1 MTTAVRQGDLQIL
14 GQLLEERLQ
23 LKFFS
28 NGPLRVQCSRQEE
41 TLTVV
46 SQHPDVVVPD
56 PQQIFNTLEQ
66 AIKGLQ
72 PELTHKV
79 QLYLR
84 RASNKQPYAS
94 HAFMM
99 KPQTG
104 SAVEQQ
110 STATR
115 LQEAA
120 RVGSRVEK
128 PASKAGVAE
137 IEDIWNLPEGWEFSE
152 PAIKAER
159 ANESPE
165 APAPEQPIP
174 PKPAPAKPSSS
185 SNSLPMLLAGTGVAL
200 FLVAAIVYPLSRP
213 CVLGTCQEMKT
224 AKQLSGEAAQTIE
237 QAKSVTAPAEAQNQ
251 LAKARGLLRTIPFW
265 SFYYHEAQEL
275 LDTYKMQS
283 ERLDDI
289 IEIQKKATTAAQKS
303 QNPPHPV
310 KTWLE
315 IQSLWR
321 EAITEIEQIPEDSQ
335 VYPWRERK
343 LKEYRANLAVINQRV
358 KAEQVAA
365 SKLRAGKGAAQIA
378 EARQGVA
385 QSLESWQ
392 QVYSTWQTAIQVLQ
406 QVPKGTVAHQETQP
420 LLDSYRVQLAQAQE
434 RKTSEEISASSYN
447 QALRYAGSAK
457 IAEQRNQW
465 SQAVAYWRQALAN
478 TQQVPNGT
486 NYYNQAL
493 PLRESYSNALQEAQV
508 RLQSAVAL
516 QKARADLRKT
526 CSGKPKICDYTVT
539 NDMMTVYITPEYQ
552 KTVRQTAI
560 TADRKKDNKSRRSVS
575 NHIKTLQTA
584 LEAISNNANI
594 PIQVY
599 DPTGSQIGAHNP
611 RG

>member
-14 GQLLEERLQ
+14 GQVLEERLQ

-46 SQHPDVVVPD
+46 SQHPDKVMPD
-56 PQQIFNTLEQ
+56 PQQVFSVLEQ

-72 PELTHKV
+72 PELTQKV
-79 QLYLR
+79 QLFLR
-84 RASNKQPYAS
+84 LASKKQPYAS
-94 HAFMM
+94 HTFTM
-99 KPQTG
+99 KPQAG
-104 SAVEQQ
+104 SATEQA
-110 STATR
+110 SKATR
-115 LQEAA
+115 LQETAE
-120 RVGSRVEK
+120 VGSRVEK

-137 IEDIWNLPEGWEFSE
+137 MEDIWNLPEGWEFSE
-152 PAIKAER
+152 PAIKTEP
-159 ANESPE
+159 ANKSPKSL
-165 APAPEQPIP
+165 APEQSDAPN
-174 PKPAPAKPSSS
+174 PAPAKPSPSS
-185 SNSLPMLLAGTGVAL
+185 TSLPMLLAGTGVAL
-200 FLVAAIVYPLSRP
+200 FLLAAIVYPLSRP
-213 CVLGTCQEMKT
+213 CVLGTCKEMKT
-224 AKQLSGEAAQTIE
+224 AKQLSAEAAKTLD
-237 QAKSVTAPAEAQNQ
+237 QAKSVTAPAQAQNQ
-251 LAKARGLLRTIPFW
+251 LAQAQKLLKTIPFW

-275 LDTYKMQS
+275 LGTYQTQS
-283 ERLDDI
+283 ERLDDV
-289 IEIQKKATTAAQKS
+289 IEIQKKATKAAQRS
-303 QNPPHPV
+303 QNPPHSV
-310 KTWLE
+310 KIWQE
-315 IQSLWR
+315 VQVLWR
-321 EAITEIEQIPEDSQ
+321 EAIAQIEQLPEDSQ
-335 VYPWRERK
+335 LYPWRERK
-343 LKEYRANLAVINQRV
+343 LKEYRANLAAINKRV
-358 KAEQVAA
+358 KSEQLAE
-365 SKLRAGKGAAQIA
+365 SKLRAAKGAAQIA
-378 EARQGVA
+378 QARQGVA

-392 QVYSTWQTAIQVLQ
+392 QVYATWQTAIQALQ
-406 QVPKGTVAHQETQP
+406 QVPKGTVAYQETQP

-478 TQQVPNGT
+478 AQQVPNGT
-486 NYYNQAL
+486 NYHNQAL
-493 PLRESYSNALQEAQV
+493 PLRESYSSALQEAQV
-508 RLQSAVAL
+508 KLQVAVAL

-526 CSGKPKICDYTVT
+526 CSGKPKVCDYTVT

-560 TADRKKDNKSRRSVS
+560 AADRKKDNKSRRSVN

-599 DPTGSQIGAHNP
+599 DPNGSQIGSHNP